1 MPFTVL
7 THVSQWNNVLDGG
20 QGRTNPFASMR
31 GDKMAMQV
39 IVCWFWM
46 CSEHVVFAQTV
57 NDRFFMFEEIETDA
71 VLSLDEDAPLVS
83 DEVGHI

>member
-1 MPFTVL
+1 
-7 THVSQWNNVLDGG
+7 
-20 QGRTNPFASMR
+20 
-31 GDKMAMQV
+31 
-39 IVCWFWM
+39 M